1 MHWSR
6 LILASILAILIGV
19 PVLIAPPRQVAP
31 SGDASTLVIFTPHH
45 ESIRQEFK
53 RAFEAW
59 HLRTYGT
66 SATLAWA
73 TPGGTS
79 EIRKMLEAAYIGALR
94 RGAEPGGQA
103 DLLFGGGSYEFTQLS
118 RTLEASIGDAK
129 STTTV
134 LAPLVLDEAT
144 LAEAYGGRTLI
155 GDTPLY
161 DPKGMWYGAALS
173 GFGIVYNRDL
183 LSELGVPEP
192 TRWADLCDARLVG
205 WVALVNPAQSGSVTT
220 AYEAI
225 LQRRGWTEGWRIL
238 RRMAANARTF
248 SASAPKAPTD
258 VSLGEAAAG
267 ICIDF
272 YGRYQSQAMIDAG
285 DLRADGKPRVGY
297 IDPPGE
303 TVIDPDPVAML
314 RGAPN
319 PELAER
325 FIRFVLSVEG
335 QALWNFEARVHRDEA
350 DGALSD
356 DLGPERYELRRMP
369 IRPSLYADHFDRLI
383 DRVDPYTVA
392 TAVERPNR
400 YFRSFLPPTF
410 VAMAIENRSLIREAW
425 LAIIGHPAYPKGTGV
440 GIVTAE
446 DVNDPTLKAML
457 EAFDAMPLIP
467 GPDGESIALG
477 DEANLERL
485 RDGWLR
491 GGWKDAGLWP
501 PDAARTEVMRATMT
515 RFFREQYERVLELAG
530 PSAGEDEG

>member
-1 MHWSR
+1 MQWPR
-6 LILASILAILIGV
+6 LILASILALLIGV
-19 PVLIAPPRQVAP
+19 PVLLAPPRQVAP
-31 SGDASTLVIFTPHH
+31 SGDATTLVIFTPHH

-66 SATLAWA
+66 SATVAWA

-79 EIRKMLEAAYIGALR
+79 EIRKMLEAAFIGALR

-103 DLLFGGGSYEFTQLS
+103 DLLFGGGSYEFTQLA
-118 RTLEASIGDAK
+118 RTLEAGGPGSA
-129 STTTV
+129 TTTV
-134 LAPLVLDEAT
+134 LAPLPLDAAT

-225 LQRRGWTEGWRIL
+225 LQRRGWTDGWRIL

-314 RGAPN
+314 RGGPN

-325 FIRFVLSVEG
+325 FVRFVLSVEG
-335 QALWNFEARVHRDEA
+335 QALWNFEAKVHRSGGSA
-350 DGALSD
+350 VAD
-356 DLGPERYELRRMP
+356 DLGPERHELRRMP

-383 DRVDPYTVA
+383 DRVDPYAVA
-392 TAVERPNR
+392 TAVESPNR
-400 YFRSFLPPTF
+400 FFRSFLPPTF

-425 LAIIGHPAYPKGTGV
+425 LAIIEHPAYPDEPDS
-440 GIVTAE
+440 GIVTAA
-446 DVNDPTLKAML
+446 DVTDPTLKAML
-457 EAFDAMPLIP
+457 EAFDAMPMIP
-467 GPDGESIALG
+467 GPDGESIALA
-477 DEANLERL
+477 DERNLERL

-491 GGWKDAGLWP
+491 GGWKDEELWP
-501 PDAARTEVMRATMT
+501 ADAARTEVLRSIMT
-515 RFFREQYERVLELAG
+515 AFFRLQYERVLEL
-530 PSAGEDEG
+530 SAAHGSGGQG